1 MSAVGIVSISVG
13 VLGVFYG
20 GSLLVAPAALLRW
33 VKGTIIRTDGRTR
46 IFGAF
51 LLTLAAAM
59 IWAGASEEGSFDV
72 NQQSTLAAIL
82 SLIGWAWVFVMTT
95 ALVLFPGFYRG
106 LTNAFVPSDPSGSL
120 SGWRLLGLVRVV
132 ISVPFIYFGA
142 LAL

>member
-13 VLGVFYG
+13 VLGVFFG
-20 GSLLVAPAALLRW
+20 GSSLVAPAALLSW
-33 VKGTIIRTDGRTR
+33 FKGTIRTNGRIR

-51 LLTLAAAM
+51 WLSLGAAM

-72 NQQSTLAAIL
+72 NQQSTLAFIL
-82 SLIGWAWVFVMTT
+82 SLIGWAWVVVMTP
-95 ALVLFPGFYRG
+95 ALMLFPGFYRG
-106 LTNAFVPSDPSGSL
+106 LTNAFLPSDPSGSL

>member
-13 VLGVFYG
+13 ALGVFYG
-20 GSLLVAPAALLRW
+20 GSSLVAPAALLRW
-33 VKGTIIRTDGRTR
+33 FKGTIRTNGRTR

-51 LLTLAAAM
+51 LLSLGAAM

-82 SLIGWAWVFVMTT
+82 SLIGWAWVVVMTT
-95 ALVLFPGFYRG
+95 VVLFPEFYRSF
-106 LTNAFVPSDPSGSL
+106 TNAFLPSDPSGSL
-120 SGWRLLGLVRVV
+120 SGWRLLGLGRVV
-132 ISVPFIYFGA
+132 ISVPCIYFGA

>member
-13 VLGVFYG
+13 VLGVFFG
-20 GSLLVAPAALLRW
+20 GSSLVAPAALLRW
-33 VKGTIIRTDGRTR
+33 FKGTIRTNGRTR

-51 LLTLAAAM
+51 LLSLGAAM

-72 NQQSTLAAIL
+72 NQQSTLAFIL
-82 SLIGWAWVFVMTT
+82 SLIGWAWVVVMTT

-106 LTNAFVPSDPSGSL
+106 LTNAFLPSDPSGSL

-142 LAL
+142 RAL